1 MKDEFGTDEY
11 INKKQMATRLG
22 VTCRTVSSWM
32 AKGLVPYRKLG
43 RLVRFSW
50 PEVCE
55 HLKSRSQPA
64 AVNPVGQPGTG
75 IAGLLRQRAAE
86 IRKAEAPKRK
96 HSAHEDP

>member
-1 MKDEFGTDEY
+1 MRDEFCTDEY

-22 VTCRTVSSWM
+22 VTCRTISSWM
-32 AKGLVPYRKLG
+32 AKRLVPYRKLG

-64 AVNPVGQPGTG
+64 AVNPVRQPGTG

-86 IRKAEAPKRK
+86 IRKAESRKRK
-96 HSAHEDP
+96 QPTHEAP